1 MELLDGKVEHII
13 IEITPEMRKRVQEL
27 NQAAINDMK
36 KSNDILKQTNEM
48 QMASMQ
54 AATEL
59 GIWGETND

>member
-1 MELLDGKVEHII
+1 MELVDGKVEHII

-48 QMASMQ
+48 QIASMQ
-54 AATEL
+54 DATEL

>member
-13 IEITPEMRKRVQEL
+13 IEVTPEMRKRVQEL

-36 KSNDILKQTNEM
+36 KSNDILKQTNEI

-54 AATEL
+54 TATEL
-59 GIWGETND
+59 GI

>member
-1 MELLDGKVEHII
+1 MELLDEKVEHII

>member
-1 MELLDGKVEHII
+1 MELVDGKVEHII

-48 QMASMQ
+48 QIASMQ
-54 AATEL
+54 DATEL
-59 GIWGETND
+59 GI

>member
-1 MELLDGKVEHII
+1 MELHDGKDEHII
-13 IEITPEMRKRVQEL
+13 IEVTPEMRKRVQEL

-36 KSNDILKQTNEM
+36 KSNDILKQTNEI

-54 AATEL
+54 TATEL

>member
-13 IEITPEMRKRVQEL
+13 IEVTPEMRKRVQEL

-36 KSNDILKQTNEM
+36 KSNDILKQTNDM

-59 GIWGETND
+59 GI

>member
-1 MELLDGKVEHII
+1 MELLDGKTEHII
-13 IEITPEMRKRVQEL
+13 IEITPEMRRRVQKL
-27 NQAAINDMK
+27 NQAAINDME

-59 GIWGETND
+59 GI

>member
-59 GIWGETND
+59 GI

>member
-48 QMASMQ
+48 QIASMQ
-54 AATEL
+54 AATES
-59 GIWGETND
+59 GI

>member
-36 KSNDILKQTNEM
+36 KSNDILKQINEM
-48 QMASMQ
+48 QMASM
-54 AATEL
+54 
-59 GIWGETND
+59 

>member
-13 IEITPEMRKRVQEL
+13 IEVTPEMRKRVQEL

-36 KSNDILKQTNEM
+36 KSNDILKQTNEI

-54 AATEL
+54 TATEL

>member
-13 IEITPEMRKRVQEL
+13 IEVTPEMRKRVQEL

-36 KSNDILKQTNEM
+36 KSNDILKQTNDM

>member
-36 KSNDILKQTNEM
+36 KSNDILKQINEM

-54 AATEL
+54 AATES
-59 GIWGETND
+59 GI

>member
-59 GIWGETND
+59 GIWGKTND

>member
-1 MELLDGKVEHII
+1 MELVDGKVEHII

-59 GIWGETND
+59 GI